1 MIWVLLP
8 VVVLVPATMLAF
20 AIAMLA
26 DAWARPAALWE
37 RAGRSDRRWWLIALA
52 VSVIPVGWATSV
64 VYFRRVRPGLIHATA
79 LASNGYEGEQKDRH
93 EMP

>member
-1 MIWVLLP
+1 MRFNAEALMSMTWVVLP

-26 DAWARPAALWE
+26 DAWARPSALWE

-52 VSVIPVGWATSV
+52 ISVIPIGWRRRSSTSDASGPSS
-64 VYFRRVRPGLIHATA
+64 FTRPLTA
-79 LASNGYEGEQKDRH
+79 S
-93 EMP
+93 